1 MTEDEVFARVRTLL
15 DARIQIA
22 LAQHGWPADRA
33 HVQIMRWLLM
43 QRAAAIA
50 LPTDTPPEAQEAI
63 KKGMTFI
70 ETALSGTLLLLRN
83 FFDQYEQEGWIRRWK
98 ARRLRGASSPPRPRR
113 SFGRSPCGSSTGWR
127 PEAEGR
133 KAMSHDPA
141 VCLMRWRAM
150 VRRRLELSGVLNG
163 GDDHHDADEWT
174 VSHACYGIAT
184 LAADPSGLS
193 LVMHELALSDE
204 QLSRLQAVPLTQC
217 SRADRWRVWESP
229 LAATAEAFAEGIT
242 VVQDHLRP
250 EEMPPLPC
258 IPRWIV
264 KAFVQWK

>member
-1 MTEDEVFARVRTLL
+1 
-15 DARIQIA
+15 
-22 LAQHGWPADRA
+22 
-33 HVQIMRWLLM
+33 
-43 QRAAAIA
+43 
-50 LPTDTPPEAQEAI
+50 
-63 KKGMTFI
+63 
-70 ETALSGTLLLLRN
+70 
-83 FFDQYEQEGWIRRWK
+83 
-98 ARRLRGASSPPRPRR
+98 LRGASSPPRPRR

-264 KAFVQWK
+264 KAFVYQSICLMEVIGACKGKKPGWKISTMWSSQSRRVAGWCRRVRVVRGGQSRARQVSSPERSRPWR